1 MHHFLSVHP
10 SVGHW
15 IKNHNSESIIDR
27 RLTTQNSCL
36 QMGMVF
42 LLIANVKLY
51 FYSFYSFGSMEEI
64 LSDPH
69 SSPT

>member
-1 MHHFLSVHP
+1 
-10 SVGHW
+10 
-15 IKNHNSESIIDR
+15 
-27 RLTTQNSCL
+27 
-36 QMGMVF
+36 MGMVF